1 MNLLSYEKYEK
12 EFLDSMAKKFGFK
25 DRCQLVFVQR
35 FLTTNKDLENEQL
48 AEVLEK
54 DLTTKKSKDA
64 PGIQRDYLTHIFKK
78 LEAEGCPSQDLKKDK
93 CDKVQEWI
101 GNTFYSQWLQEHLWE
116 QIKAK
121 GTRTNKMGVVFAV
134 TEPVGTMGLLPKKT
148 NPYRDTVPLNSDI
161 LFKANLDKEG
171 YLILL
176 ERAPSGAVFCVC
188 PSEFAPEP
196 RCQLGERTLPQYP
209 PSPNPTFTAWEE
221 GNEQLLAVISEELP
235 PLEWLGKS
243 KEEALELDG
252 VHLKGLLD
260 YLESISASQVFYTEY
275 RVMAS

>member
-35 FLTTNKDLENEQL
+35 FLTTNKDLENQPL

-54 DLTTKKSKDA
+54 DLTIKKSKDA
-64 PGIQRDYLTHIFKK
+64 FGIQRDDLSKIFKK
-78 LEAEGCPSQDLKKDK
+78 LEAEGCPSHSLKNHKREIAQKWLIDR
-93 CDKVQEWI
+93 
-101 GNTFYSQWLQEHLWE
+101 FYSQWLQEHLWE

-134 TEPVGTMGLLPKKT
+134 EPVGTMGLLPKKT
-148 NPYRDTVPLNSDI
+148 NPYRDTVPLNSNI

-188 PSEFAPEP
+188 PSPFAPEP

-209 PSPNPTFTAWEE
+209 PSATFTAWEE
-221 GNEQLLAVISEELP
+221 GNEQLLAVISQELP

-243 KEEALELDG
+243 KEEALELEG
-252 VHLKGLLD
+252 VHLQGLLD
-260 YLESISASQVFYTEY
+260 YLEGVSASQVFYTEY
-275 RVMAS
+275 LVTV

>member
-1 MNLLSYEKYEK
+1 MNLLSYEKYEQ
-12 EFLDSMAKKFGFK
+12 EFLDSMAKNLGFK

-35 FLTTNKDLENEQL
+35 FLTTNKDLDNEGL

-54 DLTTKKSKDA
+54 DLITKKSKDA
-64 PGIQRDYLTHIFKK
+64 FGIQRDYLTQIFKK
-78 LEAEGCPSQDLKKDK
+78 LELEGCPSQSIEKGKREIA
-93 CDKVQEWI
+93 QEWLI
-101 GNTFYSQWLQEHLWE
+101 DTFYSQWLQEHLWE

-121 GTRTNKMGVVFAV
+121 GTPTNKMGVVFAA
-134 TEPVGTMGLLPKKT
+134 EPVGTMGLLPKKT
-148 NPYRDTVPLNSDI
+148 NPYRDTIPLNSEI

-235 PLEWLGKS
+235 RLEWLEKS

-252 VHLKGLLD
+252 VHLQGLLD
-260 YLESISASQVFYTEY
+260 YLERISASQVFYTEY
-275 RVMAS
+275 RVIAS

>member
-12 EFLDSMAKKFGFK
+12 EFLESMAKRFGFK

-35 FLTTNKDLENEQL
+35 FLTTNNDLDNEGL

-64 PGIQRDYLTHIFKK
+64 FGIQRDYLTQIFKK
-78 LEAEGCPSQDLKKDK
+78 LEAEGCPSQDDKKNK
-93 CDKVQEWI
+93 CDKVQKWFSE
-101 GNTFYSQWLQEHLWE
+101 TFYSKWLQEHLWE

-121 GTRTNKMGVVFAV
+121 GNRTNKMGVVLAE
-134 TEPVGTMGLLPKKT
+134 TVGTMGLLPKKT

-161 LFKANLDKEG
+161 LFKANFDREG
-171 YLILL
+171 YFILL

-188 PSEFAPEP
+188 PSEFAPDSS
-196 RCQLGERTLPQYP
+196 CQLGERTLPQCP
-209 PSPNPTFTAWEE
+209 PSPYPNFTAWEE
-221 GNEQLLAVISEELP
+221 GKEQLLAIISQELL

-243 KEEALELDG
+243 KEEALELEG

-260 YLESISASQVFYTEY
+260 YLEGVSQSEVFYTEY
-275 RVMAS
+275 RVMG

>member
-1 MNLLSYEKYEK
+1 MNLLSYKKYE
-12 EFLDSMAKKFGFK
+12 EAFLYSMAKRFGFK
-25 DRCQLVFVQR
+25 DRRQLVFVKR
-35 FLTTNKDLENEQL
+35 FLKGNNNVENGEL
-48 AEVLEK
+48 AEDWAD
-54 DLTTKKSKDA
+54 DLKKGSSEDQDPVVILRDDLSK
-64 PGIQRDYLTHIFKK
+64 IFKK
-78 LEAEGCPSQDLKKDK
+78 LEAEGCPSHSLKNHKREIAQKWLID
-93 CDKVQEWI
+93 
-101 GNTFYSQWLQEHLWE
+101 TFYSQWLQEHLWE

-121 GTRTNKMGVVFAV
+121 GTRTNKMGVVLAV
-134 TEPVGTMGLLPKKT
+134 EAVGTMGLLPKKT
-148 NPYRDTVPLNSDI
+148 NPYRDTVPLNSNI

-188 PSEFAPEP
+188 PSPFAPEP

-209 PSPNPTFTAWEE
+209 PSATFTAWEE
-221 GNEQLLAVISEELP
+221 GNEQLLAVISQELP

-243 KEEALELDG
+243 KEEALELEG

>member
-1 MNLLSYEKYEK
+1 MNRLSYEKYEE
-12 EFLDSMAKKFGFK
+12 EFLNLMATRFGFK
-25 DRCQLVFVQR
+25 NRCQLVFVQR
-35 FLTTNKDLENEQL
+35 FLTKNRDLENERL

-54 DLTTKKSKDA
+54 DLTTEKSKNA
-64 PGIQRDYLTHIFKK
+64 SSILRDYLSQIFKK
-78 LEAEGCPSQDLKKDK
+78 LESEGCPSQDDKKNK
-93 CDKVQEWI
+93 CDKAQEWL
-101 GNTFYSQWLQEHLWE
+101 GETFYSKWLQEHLWE

-121 GTRTNKMGVVFAV
+121 GNRTNKMGVVLAE
-134 TEPVGTMGLLPKKT
+134 TVGTMGLLPKKT

-161 LFKANLDKEG
+161 LFKANFDREG
-171 YLILL
+171 YFILL

-209 PSPNPTFTAWEE
+209 PSPSPNFTAWEE
-221 GNEQLLAVISEELP
+221 GSEQLLAVISQELP

-243 KEEALELDG
+243 KEEALELEG

-260 YLESISASQVFYTEY
+260 YLENVSASEVFYTEY
-275 RVMAS
+275 RVMG

>member
-1 MNLLSYEKYEK
+1 MNLLSDKKYE
-12 EFLDSMAKKFGFK
+12 EAFLYSMAKRFGFK
-25 DRCQLVFVQR
+25 DRCQLVFVKR
-35 FLTTNKDLENEQL
+35 FLKGNNNVENEKL
-48 AEVLEK
+48 AEDWADKLKTGSSEDYV
-54 DLTTKKSKDA
+54 D
-64 PGIQRDYLTHIFKK
+64 IQRDYLSKIFKK
-78 LEAEGCPSQDLKKDK
+78 LEAEGCPSHSLKNHKREIAQKWLID
-93 CDKVQEWI
+93 
-101 GNTFYSQWLQEHLWE
+101 TFYSQWLQEHLWE

-121 GTRTNKMGVVFAV
+121 ATRTNKMGVVFAV
-134 TEPVGTMGLLPKKT
+134 EPVGTMGLLPKKT
-148 NPYRDTVPLNSDI
+148 NLYRDTIPLNSDI

-176 ERAPSGAVFCVC
+176 ESAPSGAVFCVC
-188 PSEFAPEP
+188 PSPFAPEP
-196 RCQLGERTLPQYP
+196 RCQLGERTLPQHP

>member
-35 FLTTNKDLENEQL
+35 FLTTNKDLENQPL

-54 DLTTKKSKDA
+54 DLTIKKSKDA
-64 PGIQRDYLTHIFKK
+64 FGIQRDDLSKIFKK
-78 LEAEGCPSQDLKKDK
+78 LEAEGCPSHSLKNHKREIAQKWLIDR
-93 CDKVQEWI
+93 
-101 GNTFYSQWLQEHLWE
+101 FYSQWLQEHLWE

-134 TEPVGTMGLLPKKT
+134 EPVGTMGLLPKKT

-188 PSEFAPEP
+188 PSPFAPEP

-209 PSPNPTFTAWEE
+209 PSATFTAWEE
-221 GNEQLLAVISEELP
+221 GNEQLLAVISQELP

-243 KEEALELDG
+243 KEEALELEG
-252 VHLKGLLD
+252 VHLQGLLD
-260 YLESISASQVFYTEY
+260 YLEGVSASQVFYTEY
-275 RVMAS
+275 LVTV

>member
-1 MNLLSYEKYEK
+1 MNLLSYEKYEQ

-35 FLTTNKDLENEQL
+35 FLTTNKDLENQPL

-54 DLTTKKSKDA
+54 DLTIKKSKDA
-64 PGIQRDYLTHIFKK
+64 FGIQRDDLSKIFKK
-78 LEAEGCPSQDLKKDK
+78 LEAEGCPSHSLKNHKREIAQKWLIDR
-93 CDKVQEWI
+93 
-101 GNTFYSQWLQEHLWE
+101 FYSQWLQEHLWE

-134 TEPVGTMGLLPKKT
+134 EPVDTMGLLPKKT
-148 NPYRDTVPLNSDI
+148 NPYRDTIPLNSDI

-188 PSEFAPEP
+188 PSPFAPEP
-196 RCQLGERTLPQYP
+196 RCQLGERTLPQHP
-209 PSPNPTFTAWEE
+209 PSPNPTFKAWEE

-275 RVMAS
+275 RVMPS

>member
-12 EFLDSMAKKFGFK
+12 EFLESMAKRFGFK

-64 PGIQRDYLTHIFKK
+64 FGIQRDYLTQIFKK
-78 LEAEGCPSQDLKKDK
+78 LEAEGCPSQDDKKNK
-93 CDKVQEWI
+93 CDKVQKWLSE
-101 GNTFYSQWLQEHLWE
+101 TFYSKWLQEHLWE

-134 TEPVGTMGLLPKKT
+134 EPVPTMGMLRKKP
-148 NPYRDTVPLNSDI
+148 NPYLDSVPLNSDI
-161 LFKANLDKEG
+161 LFKANLNREG

-176 ERAPSGAVFCVC
+176 EWEPSGAMFCVC
-188 PSEFAPEP
+188 PSQFASEP
-196 RCQLGERTLPQYP
+196 RCQIGENILPQYP
-209 PSPNPTFTAWEE
+209 HTFTADDE
-221 GNEQLLAVISEELP
+221 GKEQLLAVISDELP
-235 PLEWLGKS
+235 PLEWLEKS
-243 KEEALELDG
+243 KKEDLELEG
-252 VHLKGLLD
+252 VHLQGLLD
-260 YLESISASQVFYTEY
+260 YLERVSASEVFYTEY
-275 RVMAS
+275 LVTA